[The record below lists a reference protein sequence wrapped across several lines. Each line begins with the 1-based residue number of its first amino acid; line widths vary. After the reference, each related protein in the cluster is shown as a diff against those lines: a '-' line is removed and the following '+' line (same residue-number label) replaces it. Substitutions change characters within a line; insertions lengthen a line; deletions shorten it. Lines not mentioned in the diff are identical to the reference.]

1 MEHIETA
8 RKALRFAGRPRRWR
22 SWVWVLLVIFVNLG
36 LSMSFVLMTDWRLAE
51 VEQRI
56 EVAMQGREA
65 WLEAWR
71 GELATARRELGTEVA
86 DLRSALT
93 ELRSAVS
100 ADGDLR
106 SGLDTL
112 GGRVD
117 RIESMVTVLWR
128 APSNRTQVRLRL
140 D

>member
-1 MEHIETA
+1 MEHIETG
-8 RKALRFAGRPRRWR
+8 RKALRFAGRPRRRRRRR

-36 LSMSFVLMTDWRLAE
+36 LSMSFVLMADQRLAE
-51 VEQRI
+51 VEQRL
-56 EVAMQGREA
+56 ELAMRGR
-65 WLEAWR
+65 EAWR
-71 GELATARRELGTEVA
+71 GELATARRELGTEMA
-86 DLRSALT
+86 ELRSALT
-93 ELRSAVS
+93 ELRRAVS

-128 APSNRTQVRLRL
+128 APSTGTQARLRL